1 MTNVEIREA
10 KKQLHAV
17 IIDTILK
24 YNPNDKEFDELLDYI
39 INLAKN
45 EKKLLTNQSKCAIM

>member
-1 MTNVEIREA
+1 MTNIEMREA
-10 KKQLHAV
+10 KKQLHTV

-24 YNPNDKEFDELLDYI
+24 CNPNDKEFDELLDYV

-45 EKKLLTNQSKCAIM
+45 EKTY

>member
-1 MTNVEIREA
+1 MTNIEMREA
-10 KKQLHAV
+10 KKQLHTV

-39 INLAKN
+39 INLGKN
-45 EKKLLTNQSKCAIM
+45 EKNY

>member
-45 EKKLLTNQSKCAIM
+45 EKTY